1 MKLRQQPSD
10 FKVEEISEFK
20 ISKTKD
26 NFKLYSL
33 EKSGI
38 ETFFLLQY
46 LSKQNRIPVQEFS
59 VAGLKDKHADTKQY
73 MTLPSNYDLKTL
85 NEQNFKIT
93 FLGYVNSKIH
103 LGDLTANRFEITV
116 REVLKG
122 ELDGIYQKSR
132 NIAEIGVPNYFDSQR
147 FGSAIYKEFIAKEI
161 MLKNYEKAVKI
172 FLTQYTKSEKKF
184 IKEDKKSILANWNN
198 LSNAKIYN
206 GPLKLIVGEY
216 LKTKSWLSAYKK
228 IQGNLREMFVSAYQS
243 YLWNECVKTL
253 LRQNLDS
260 KAIYSIEYTLGSLLF
275 YKRITQKE
283 AQSIPETFQ
292 TISDELVPKESEK
305 KIIEKI
311 LAKEGVS
318 INDFKIKD
326 ATGNFF
332 KSRER
337 QVIIK
342 PKEFSISNP
351 KLDDVND
358 RGRENR
364 YMITVRFTVPKA
376 CYATIIIKR
385 LFNQ

>member
-10 FKVEEISEFK
+10 FKVEEISTFR

-26 NFKLYSL
+26 NYKLYSL
-33 EKSGI
+33 EKSGV
-38 ETFFLLQY
+38 ETFYLLQY

-59 VAGLKDKHADTKQY
+59 VAGLKDKHAETKQY
-73 MTLPSNYDLKTL
+73 MTLPCNYDLKTL

-93 FLGYVNSKIH
+93 FLGYVNNRIK
-103 LGDLTANRFEITV
+103 LGDLDANRFEITV

-122 ELDGIYQKSR
+122 ELDGIYQKAR

-147 FGSAIYKEFIAKEI
+147 FGSAIYKEFIAKEV

-172 FLTQYTKSEKKF
+172 FLTQFTKSEKKF
-184 IKEDKKSILANWNN
+184 IKEDKKSILANWSN
-198 LSNAKIYN
+198 LSNAKISN
-206 GPLKLIVGEY
+206 SQLRLIVGDY
-216 LKTKSWLSAYKK
+216 LRTKSWLSAYKK

-243 YLWNECVKTL
+243 YLWNECIKSL

-260 KAIYSIEYTLGSLLF
+260 KSLYSIEYTLGSLLF
-275 YKRITQKE
+275 YKRATQKE
-283 AQSIPETFQ
+283 LQSLPETFQ
-292 TISDELVPKESEK
+292 TISDELVPKDNEK
-305 KIIEKI
+305 KIIEKV

-318 INDFKIKD
+318 LNDFRIKD

-337 QVIIK
+337 QVIIR
-342 PKEFSISNP
+342 PGDFSISNP
-351 KLDDVND
+351 RIDDVND

-364 YMITVRFTVPKA
+364 YMITVKFSVPKA